1 MSNFNDVAREIRK
14 KLQQL
19 NIRAKCEVMD
29 IEIDAD
35 RINAINE
42 IEKIVSECNDSVKL
56 TMNVLDT
63 QLKGAF
69 GRQVLQVLAFEAQ
82 SKYRLIDE
90 TFTDFNEGVRT
101 KVIDGVDSFYVHLGK
116 VMKIVEVLRGFSKL
130 VMI

>member
-56 TMNVLDT
+56 NMNVLDT

-101 KVIDGVDSFYVHLGK
+101 KVIDGVDSF
-116 VMKIVEVLRGFSKL
+116 LRPFRQSNENSGGATGF
-130 VMI
+130 

>member
-1 MSNFNDVAREIRK
+1 MSDFNDVTRGIRK
-14 KLQQL
+14 ELQRII
-19 NIRAKCEVMD
+19 IRAKCEVMD
-29 IEIDAD
+29 SEIDAD

-82 SKYRLIDE
+82 SNYRLINE
-90 TFTDFNEGVRT
+90 TFTDFNEGIRT
-101 KVIDGVDSFYVHLGK
+101 KVIDGVDSF
-116 VMKIVEVLRGFSKL
+116 LRPFRHSNENNGGATGF
-130 VMI
+130 

>member
-35 RINAINE
+35 RITAINE

-56 TMNVLDT
+56 TLNVLDT

-101 KVIDGVDSFYVHLGK
+101 KVIDGVDSF
-116 VMKIVEVLRGFSKL
+116 LRPFRQSNENSGGATGF
-130 VMI
+130 

>member
-63 QLKGAF
+63 LLKGAF

-101 KVIDGVDSFYVHLGK
+101 KVIDGVDSF
-116 VMKIVEVLRGFSKL
+116 LRPFRQSNENSGGATGF
-130 VMI
+130 